1 MPSGRRD
8 AETPVANTMA
18 NYIHQYYVYLLS
30 NKKDGVLYLGK
41 TKDIADRTLK
51 HKTEKYKNAFSK
63 RYQTK
68 RLVYFE
74 KFQWVQDANARELK
88 LKKWK
93 QQWKVDLIEKDN
105 PEWLDLAEAW
115 WDEENYLE

>member
-18 NYIHQYYVYLLS
+18 NYIHQSYVYLLS

-41 TKDIADRTLK
+41 TKDIANRTLK
-51 HKTEKYKNAFSK
+51 HKSEKYKNAFSS
-63 RYQTK
+63 RHQTK

-74 KFQWVQDANARELK
+74 KFQWVPDANARELK

-93 QQWKVDLIEKDN
+93 RQWKIDLIEKDN
-105 PEWLDLAEAW
+105 PEWLDLAESW
-115 WDEENYLE
+115 WDQENYL